1 VELREF
7 ILAGLND
14 AHRMGDIAMDGLT
27 PEVAHFEAGGT
38 TNNIAQ
44 LMTLLT
50 ASEDSAVARL
60 KGGDSILQ
68 SQNWYG
74 RTGIPEGPRAFWQ
87 KGWSLELA
95 AFGEYRDLVKAAA
108 TEYFQ
113 NIDASDLDREVEW
126 FNGPRPASTIIQ
138 VIIVNHMLGHSGEI
152 SALKGVQG
160 LKGLP
165 F

>member
-1 VELREF
+1 VELRDF
-7 ILAGLND
+7 ILAGIND
-14 AHRMGDIAMDGLT
+14 AHRMGDIAMEGLT

-44 LMTLLT
+44 LMTHLT
-50 ASEDSAVARL
+50 TGEDNALARL
-60 KGGDSILQ
+60 KGSDPILQ
-68 SQNWYG
+68 SQGWYG

-87 KGWSLELA
+87 KGWSLDLD
-95 AFGEYRDLVKAAA
+95 AFSEYRELVKAAA
-108 TEYFQ
+108 TDYFQ
-113 NIDASDLDREVEW
+113 NLDTSELSREVEW

-138 VIIVNHMLGHSGEI
+138 VIVLNHMLGHSGEI